1 MAGTDN
7 DPSSAEGKLAP
18 ETAMADA
25 SGSDHT
31 VPPPPLPFRLPAEE
45 PPLGF
50 PDDEVAD
57 FMERRKLAHRL
68 AELSG
73 EHLQVW
79 GKCEGGRGWILNA
92 RLGAAV
98 CVPARRFG

>member
-7 DPSSAEGKLAP
+7 DPSSAEGGLAP
-18 ETAMADA
+18 GAT
-25 SGSDHT
+25 SDYP

-45 PPLGF
+45 LPLGV
-50 PDDEVAD
+50 PDDEAAD

-79 GKCEGGRGWILNA
+79 GKCEGGRGWILKV
-92 RLGAAV
+92 RLGVARCAV
-98 CVPARRFG
+98 DECF